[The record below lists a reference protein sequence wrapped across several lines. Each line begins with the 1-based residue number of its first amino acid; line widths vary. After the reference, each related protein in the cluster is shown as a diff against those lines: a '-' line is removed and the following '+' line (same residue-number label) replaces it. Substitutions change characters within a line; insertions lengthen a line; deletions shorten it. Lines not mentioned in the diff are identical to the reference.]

1 MNFGSVAIKAL
12 VVLATLYLLSLA
24 GAITF
29 SLLAVTTV
37 GTVGGIVGIL
47 LFLVAIF
54 LLSLIGNLIAKGIKG
69 VGVKNTGQALLL
81 AFVGAFSIGAILA
94 AFVPLNIP
102 YIIRVNLNWL
112 GTSWYSPYLSLL
124 FIGMPLMLIFFVGD

>member
-12 VVLATLYLLSLA
+12 AVLATLYLLSLA

-29 SLLAVTTV
+29 SLLTVTTV
-37 GTVGGIVGIL
+37 GTVGGILGIL

-54 LLSLIGNLIAKGIKG
+54 LLTLIGNLIAKGIKS
-69 VGVKNTGQALLL
+69 VKITAQALLL
-81 AFVGAFSIGAILA
+81 TFVGAFSIGAILA

-102 YIIRVNLNWL
+102 YIIRVNFNWL

-124 FIGMPLMLIFFVGD
+124 FIGMPLMLIFFVD